1 VNPALA
7 AVVAQASSGP
17 VADVV
22 EEAEVV
28 ESVAVS
34 EAVVEQTSQMDVV
47 TEGVVDG
54 EAAVAVTGEERT
66 LPSDQAPPS
75 EQALKILEIAQRTAD
90 ETVAHAKSEA
100 SSILTKARSQAAEVT
115 ADLDAQRTA
124 LEKQVGQLRTFERNY
139 RIALRDHIAGQLA
152 EFDRAASKE
161 DSVVGPPPAIE
172 SVQAVLDE

>member
-1 VNPALA
+1 M
-7 AVVAQASSGP
+7 AQASSARNP
-17 VADVV
+17 AAEADADVV
-22 EEAEVV
+22 EVV
-28 ESVAVS
+28 GAIAVS
-34 EAVVEQTSQMDVV
+34 EPVVERTSQMDIV
-47 TEGVVDG
+47 TEAVVGGD
-54 EAAVAVTGEERT
+54 AAVAVTGEERT
-66 LPSDQAPPS
+66 SLSDQAPPS

-100 SSILTKARSQAAEVT
+100 TSILTKARSQAAEVT
-115 ADLDAQRTA
+115 ADLDVQRTA

-139 RIALRDHIAGQLA
+139 RVALRDHIAGQLA